1 MRHTARTFALGLAL
15 AALVA
20 GVAVAETI
28 KLAVGQRGNW
38 DTAVAELG
46 QQAGIFRKHGLELD
60 ILYTQGGGET
70 QQAVLTRSVQVGVA
84 AGTLGVLGAAA
95 RGAPLRIIG
104 AEITGASD
112 IYWYVPTA
120 SPVRTPADLAGR
132 SVAYS
137 TNGSSSHAVL
147 LMQQATIQGSQGG
160 GLKPVATGTAP
171 STYTQAM
178 SGQVDVGWANPPF
191 GIEQLDRTIRIV
203 FRGSDLPDT
212 REQTVRVLITHAAE
226 LAERGGMIDR
236 FMAGYRETLDWMYA
250 NSDAIPTYAR
260 FAGISEAVARRTR
273 DEFFP
278 KAVLD
283 TGRVTGLDRLM
294 ADAVAFKFLAAP
306 LTAAQLEQVL
316 QIRSSPR

>member
-1 MRHTARTFALGLAL
+1 MRRTARSLAFGLAL
-15 AALVA
+15 AVLVA
-20 GVAVAETI
+20 GAASAETI

-38 DTAVAELG
+38 DTAVADLG
-46 QQAGIFRKHGLELD
+46 QQAGIFRKHGLELE

-84 AGTLGVLGAAA
+84 AGTLGVLAAAA

-104 AEITGASD
+104 AEITGAND
-112 IYWYVPTA
+112 IYWYAPIA
-120 SPVRTPADLAGR
+120 SPVRGPGDLAGR

-147 LMQQATIQGSQGG
+147 LMQAARIGG
-160 GLKPVATGTAP
+160 GFKPVATGTAP
-171 STYTQAM
+171 ATYTQAM

-191 GIEQLDRTIRIV
+191 GIDQLDRTIRMV
-203 FRGSDLPDT
+203 FRGSDLPET
-212 REQTVRVLITHAAE
+212 REQTVRVLIVHAAD
-226 LAERGGMIDR
+226 LAERAGMIDR

-250 NSDAIPTYAR
+250 SPEAIPTYSR
-260 FAGISEAVARRTR
+260 FAGISEEVARRTR

>member
-1 MRHTARTFALGLAL
+1 MRRTVRLLALGAAL
-15 AALVA
+15 AALLA
-20 GVAVAETI
+20 GVADAETI

-46 QQAGIFRKHGLELD
+46 QQAGIFRKHGLELE

-104 AEITGASD
+104 AEITGAND
-112 IYWYVPTA
+112 IYWYAPAA
-120 SPVRTPADLAGR
+120 SPVRTAADLAGR

-147 LMQQATIQGSQGG
+147 LMQQARIGG

-191 GIEQLDRTIRIV
+191 GIDGLDRTIRIV

-212 REQTVRVLITHAAE
+212 REQTVRVLITHAAD
-226 LAERGGMIDR
+226 LAERGALIDR

-250 NSDAIPTYAR
+250 SPDAIPTYAR

-316 QIRSSPR
+316 AIRNSQR